1 MLLDEPTAGLN
12 PSEIDDIIQLI
23 RYLWQDREIS
33 LIVIEHN
40 MRLIMSIC
48 ERIIVINEGKL
59 IAEGSSEEIQ
69 NNSEV
74 ARVYL
79 GERIVANVVGA

>member
-1 MLLDEPTAGLN
+1 
-12 PSEIDDIIQLI
+12 
-23 RYLWQDREIS
+23 
-33 LIVIEHN
+33 
-40 MRLIMSIC
+40 MSIC

-79 GERIVANVVGA
+79 GERAAANVVEA